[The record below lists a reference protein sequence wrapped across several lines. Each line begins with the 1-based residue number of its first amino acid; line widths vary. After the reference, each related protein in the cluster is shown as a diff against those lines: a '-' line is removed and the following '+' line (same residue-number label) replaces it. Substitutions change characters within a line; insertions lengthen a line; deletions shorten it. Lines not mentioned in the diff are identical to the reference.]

1 MDDKERQTFLE
12 LQSKMV
18 DHTSKLKT
26 VGRLSQGVLLI
37 DFSSLLLAAAKI
49 DMSFLHFM

>member
-26 VGRLSQGVLLI
+26 VGRLFQGVLLI
-37 DFSSLLLAAAKI
+37 DFPSFLLAAAKI
-49 DMSFLHFM
+49 DMLSLHLM